1 MILYG
6 LGKTNA
12 NRTGKNQKSNALT
25 AEIIFD
31 PDHFDS
37 KPLVIMKPAPLG
49 AETDLQQIIDR
60 FISDSTGEGISQ
72 ICFYQEDQSKQ

>member
-1 MILYG
+1 
-6 LGKTNA
+6 
-12 NRTGKNQKSNALT
+12 
-25 AEIIFD
+25 
-31 PDHFDS
+31 
-37 KPLVIMKPAPLG
+37 MKPAPLG